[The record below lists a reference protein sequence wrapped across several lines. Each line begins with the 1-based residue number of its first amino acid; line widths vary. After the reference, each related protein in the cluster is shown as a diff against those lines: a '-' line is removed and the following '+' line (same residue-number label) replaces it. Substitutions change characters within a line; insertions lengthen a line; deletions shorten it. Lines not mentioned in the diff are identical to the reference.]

1 MKPLI
6 FCLVLC
12 LVFFFTLSP
21 IRLYWQYRADSLKK
35 GMTKNEIEMFIGI
48 PQSKHR
54 LYGDDR
60 WCYWPKFSNF
70 TLYLIFDE
78 SGGYSRYEID
88 N

>member
-1 MKPLI
+1 
-6 FCLVLC
+6 
-12 LVFFFTLSP
+12 
-21 IRLYWQYRADSLKK
+21 
-35 GMTKNEIEMFIGI
+35 MTKNEIEMFIGI